1 MVCADIETLDDDG
14 IDRRTGLQRNKL
26 IYNPGYAGRS
36 PIDKPEY
43 LKVKAPQCKQYL
55 WADTCCID
63 ESSSAELSEAINS
76 MWNWYQRSAVCY
88 VYLADV
94 HDSGNKADVT
104 MQSVVAQSVW

>member
-1 MVCADIETLDDDG
+1 MQALRDG
-14 IDRRTGLQRNKL
+14 
-26 IYNPGYAGRS
+26 
-36 PIDKPEY
+36 
-43 LKVKAPQCKQYL
+43 KQYL